1 MIRIYALAFIG
12 MAAAVF
18 CAGQTTITDTYPII
32 VTGTVTME
40 DGSVPPF
47 IVGIER
53 VCSDPYGDAPGPLT
67 NKKGEWVWR
76 MQFDAFDPR
85 SCSVRATHP
94 GYSSTLVEISNINLN
109 LHDTTAKLPRMV
121 LSGAV
126 IDPYTIHVA
135 GDNMP
140 AHTKG
145 TFEKAMKDL
154 DAKKF
159 EDAIV
164 QLKSVVATAPK
175 YGEGWQALGVVYDRL
190 QHVDEARDAYQH
202 AIEVEPKLIPPYLT
216 LTRLCLR
223 TKDWKCA
230 LTASDGEIKA
240 DTKQL
245 YPEIYIHK
253 AVAQYQLKD
262 LAGAESSA
270 RDAIRLDPKH
280 KKPRA
285 EYVLGR
291 ILEAKGDTDGAREH
305 MSKYLDLEATA
316 PDAEQVQ
323 ARMLAL
329 GKPPGAQQVEPELE
343 PL

>member
-1 MIRIYALAFIG
+1 MIRTIAVVCRGTATAL
-12 MAAAVF
+12 F
-18 CAGQTTITDTYPII
+18 CAGQATITDTYPII

-40 DGSVPPF
+40 DGSPPPF

-53 VCSDPYGDAPGPLT
+53 ICSDSYGDAPGPLT

-76 MQFDAFDPR
+76 MQFDAFDAR
-85 SCSVRATHP
+85 SCVFRASHP
-94 GYSSTLVEISNINLN
+94 GYTSSTVDATNINLSM
-109 LHDTTAKLPRMV
+109 HESTYRLPRLV
-121 LSGAV
+121 LIGGV
-126 IDPYTIHVA
+126 LDPYTIHVA

-145 TFEKAMKDL
+145 PFEKAMKDL

-159 EDAIV
+159 EDTII
-164 QLKSVVATAPK
+164 QLKAVVAAAPK
-175 YGEGWQALGVVYDRL
+175 FAEGWHAIGVVYDKL
-190 QHVDEARDAYQH
+190 HMNPEARDAYNH
-202 AIEVEPKLIPPYLT
+202 AIDADPKILPAYVVLA
-216 LTRLCLR
+216 RLCLR
-223 TKDWKCA
+223 TRDWQCA
-230 LTASDGEIKA
+230 VTASDGEIRA

-245 YPEIYIHK
+245 YPEIYIHR
-253 AVAQYQLKD
+253 AVAQYHLKD
-262 LAGAESSA
+262 IAGAETSA
-270 RDAIRLDPKH
+270 QDALRLDPKH

-291 ILEAKGDTDGAREH
+291 ILEAKGDINGAREH
-305 MSKYLDLEATA
+305 MSKYLELEATA

-329 GKPPGAQQVEPELE
+329 GKPGSGAPEPDLE